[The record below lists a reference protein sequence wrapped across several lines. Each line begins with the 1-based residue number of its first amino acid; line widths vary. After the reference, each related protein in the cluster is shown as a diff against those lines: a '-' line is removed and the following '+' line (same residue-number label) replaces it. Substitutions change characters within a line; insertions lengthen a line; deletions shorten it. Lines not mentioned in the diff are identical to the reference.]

1 VANFIQVNVMKKK
14 EFVTQDLLSKI
25 YQQTAPGPRRLPPE
39 RQLAEEYGVSRS
51 TIREALEKLVSI
63 GVVRIVQG
71 SGTWINEQARANP
84 LVYNSITEKRFDQ
97 IRYRMISLHKKRPD
111 RAAQQIFGID
121 EESFIWHFCRLRYVD
136 DAPVQLEISS
146 MPVADF
152 PDLNQQAIER
162 SIQQYVLSKG
172 LTISHMLTTYRA
184 VSVTRE
190 QSALL
195 GCKKGSP
202 AMHIN
207 NRGILDGG
215 QVFEVSDIIDINY
228 NCTYV
233 IPYNRDNLTWR
244 QNQGV

>member
-1 VANFIQVNVMKKK
+1 MKKK

-25 YQQTAPGPRRLPPE
+25 YQQTTPGPRRLPSE
-39 RQLAEEYGVSRS
+39 RQLAEEYAVSRS

-184 VSVTRE
+184 VSVSRE
-190 QSALL
+190 QAALL

>member
-1 VANFIQVNVMKKK
+1 MKKK

-25 YQQTAPGPRRLPPE
+25 YQQTSSGPRKLPPE

-71 SGTWINEQARANP
+71 SGTWINEHARTNP

-97 IRYRMISLHKKRPD
+97 IRYRMISLHKRRPD

-121 EESFIWHFCRLRYVD
+121 DESFIWHFCRLRYVD

-184 VSVTRE
+184 VSVNRE
-190 QSALL
+190 QALIL

-207 NRGILDGG
+207 NRGILEGG
-215 QVFEVSDIIDINY
+215 RVFEVSDIIDINY
-228 NCTYV
+228 SCTYV
-233 IPYNRDNLTWR
+233 IPYNHDNLTWR